1 MSESIAQ
8 VNLEIALEPLK
19 PFSSLLGLGSTQL
32 ALDLSLLAL
41 ESKPLALGI
50 FARVALFPTQV
61 DSNPTQ
67 VE

>member
-1 MSESIAQ
+1 MQ

-41 ESKPLALGI
+41 ESRSLALGI
-50 FARVALFPTQV
+50 FARRVALFLTQV
-61 DSNPTQ
+61 DSNPMQ